1 MPMTLPC
8 VSKRSTLTLHSDC
21 YDKRG
26 RKIYLEP
33 PAPAMPLEPDIVS
46 CGNRGGGGKLRSGS
60 KQQQQQQQRRTL
72 PPGTR
77 APGAVATGGA
87 AAAAAAG
94 GGAPRGSLAGS
105 RRKFGNKPPPSQ
117 KRIEGAKATFFH
129 VQGQSWES
137 KGFAQLDAVEVE
149 RMRATRP
156 RTAEEKLYD
165 QERRLD
171 EQRRY
176 NEEAERIRNY
186 FHDIDEVRR
195 EKEREKE
202 REQDALAEDNID
214 EGTRTEAKRVQVL
227 HKALNSRYE
236 SDVRVKEA
244 TRAINEAKCSAMWT
258 AQIQERRL
266 LDRIKANFD
275 EEQNSKNNEYNQ
287 SKWGTLEQRDLNET
301 EKRMKF
307 GNAVRQQISDREKL
321 RFMAQDRSRDEA
333 KQVQAAID
341 EFKRFEAEQ
350 SLLNNTRKS
359 AYRDE
364 LHKYIKLHKDFRR
377 LMCEQEQRDER
388 RAYDYVLEKEKKR
401 KADRAEREAIEADQK
416 RKRDILFAV
425 QQKIID
431 AKDNRDEM
439 RFLAERERLERRYR
453 DEERQAAEKERRLV
467 TELKQANLD
476 QMEQISKLKAC
487 YYVQREKELK
497 QILKDRNKFEEE
509 KKKEAE
515 QLLAK
520 KDDLRTAVAM
530 QMEEREKIRRRD
542 QEEERL
548 NYEKSR
554 AAEALR
560 QKEIDMVIAVKLDDL
575 AKKNCLPNV
584 TLRSLT
590 GRLTYAGQKKLG
602 ANLS

>member
-1 MPMTLPC
+1 
-8 VSKRSTLTLHSDC
+8 
-21 YDKRG
+21 
-26 RKIYLEP
+26 
-33 PAPAMPLEPDIVS
+33 
-46 CGNRGGGGKLRSGS
+46 
-60 KQQQQQQQRRTL
+60 
-72 PPGTR
+72 
-77 APGAVATGGA
+77 
-87 AAAAAAG
+87 
-94 GGAPRGSLAGS
+94 
-105 RRKFGNKPPPSQ
+105 
-117 KRIEGAKATFFH
+117 
-129 VQGQSWES
+129 
-137 KGFAQLDAVEVE
+137 
-149 RMRATRP
+149 MRATRP

>member
-8 VSKRSTLTLHSDC
+8 ASKRSTMTLHPDC

-26 RKIYLEP
+26 RKIYVDS
-33 PAPAMPLEPDIVS
+33 PAPNVLQEPDIVS
-46 CGNRGGGGKLRSGS
+46 CGNRGGGGKLRPGS

-77 APGAVATGGA
+77 APGSVASGR

-94 GGAPRGSLAGS
+94 ARGGSLAGS
-105 RRKFGNKPPPSQ
+105 RRKFGNKPSPSQ
-117 KRIEGAKATFFH
+117 KRLEGAKATFFH

-137 KGFAQLDAVEVE
+137 KGFAQLDAEEVE

-186 FHDIDEVRR
+186 FHDIDEIRR

-202 REQDALAEDNID
+202 REQDALAEENID
-214 EGTRTEAKRVQVL
+214 EETRTEAKRLQVL

-275 EEQNSKNNEYNQ
+275 EEQNKKNDEYNQ
-287 SKWGTLEQRDLNET
+287 SKWGTLEQRDVNEV
-301 EKRMKF
+301 EKRAKF

-350 SLLNNTRKS
+350 AILNNTRKS

-364 LHKYIKLHKDFRR
+364 LHKYIKLHKDFCR

-401 KADRAEREAIEADQK
+401 KADRAEREAIEADHK
-416 RKRDILFAV
+416 RKRDILYAV

-497 QILKDRNKFEEE
+497 EILKDHKKFEEE

-520 KDDLRTAVAM
+520 KDDLRSAVAM

-548 NYEKSR
+548 NYEKLR
-554 AAEALR
+554 AAEAVR